1 MYLCVWIHLEID
13 LNMNSEL
20 CMYVFEPI
28 FDLPPPY
35 ERCHIYLD
43 FTFLKRTYSKNF
55 PERNS
60 TLKKKPLAQKI
71 LLTPLNNKFVLKI
84 WYSTSFTQKY
94 PHIFLEKKT
103 ILRSIFSLFEE
114 SNRFITYKQRCVFLS
129 SAHIYVC
136 FHIITIGPFS
146 FKGTFW
152 DFCKYS
158 FKRTLRF
165 RNNLDSKDSL
175 CFPKQRVCIKNL
187 IFDPIHDIHAKKS
200 ANIFSNR
207 FDAYIWNSIS

>member
-1 MYLCVWIHLEID
+1 M
-13 LNMNSEL
+13 
-20 CMYVFEPI
+20 
-28 FDLPPPY
+28 
-35 ERCHIYLD
+35 
-43 FTFLKRTYSKNF
+43 
-55 PERNS
+55 
-60 TLKKKPLAQKI
+60 AQKI

-103 ILRSIFSLFEE
+103 ILRSLFSLFEE

-129 SAHIYVC
+129 SAHIYVY

-165 RNNLDSKDSL
+165 RNNLASKDSL
-175 CFPKQRVCIKNL
+175 CFPKQRVCIKDL
-187 IFDPIHDIHAKKS
+187 IFDPNSCEKIRKS
-200 ANIFSNR
+200 QNGPYEWS
-207 FDAYIWNSIS
+207 